1 MLNQDRLEDRLILQ
15 RLKGRYG
22 SGQQHFFELS
32 FQSCKERKDY
42 AKDYS
47 ATLCDFRALAKKST
61 LMSNSI
67 TEPHILNAIVNELTE
82 EQNKNFH
89 EYVVFIIFLG

>member
-1 MLNQDRLEDRLILQ
+1 MLHQDRLEDHLILQ

-61 LMSNSI
+61 LMS
-67 TEPHILNAIVNELTE
+67 ILHN
-82 EQNKNFH
+82 
-89 EYVVFIIFLG
+89 